1 MEIKRLSILIVL
13 ILIFLGGSFFFLG
26 KTPPPYSKI
35 SIKPSVWN
43 LGKVAAHKDYK
54 KIINVSNN
62 GKALLILEDIRS
74 TCGCAVTRISTTE
87 ILPSRSADLE
97 ITFNEEP
104 FGETEKKIYIT
115 SNDPGQK
122 TTMIKIIAD
131 VR

>member
-1 MEIKRLSILIVL
+1 M
-13 ILIFLGGSFFFLG
+13 
-26 KTPPPYSKI
+26 
-35 SIKPSVWN
+35 
-43 LGKVAAHKDYK
+43 
-54 KIINVSNN
+54 

-74 TCGCAVTRISTTE
+74 TCGCAVTRVSTTE
-87 ILPSRSADLE
+87 ILPSQSADLE

-122 TTMIKIIAD
+122 ITMIKIIAE